1 LYQKLSNKEKENQSP
16 QQLWYILAGKS
27 RETVMSA
34 TVSNEQLGIIKRAV
48 ARIAKKYKV
57 AGFCLYGSRVAG
69 YSRPDSDFDVIVV
82 LQDYPYAVK
91 YIYTVEQNMKISALV
106 VDLARFRKDAE
117 SSFLGEFVIGRL
129 LHIYEPVQNKELFE
143 LLEVVYKKRV
153 ILDEIYN
160 IVKSTNV
167 LSTQINFPLEYIMFS
182 KVRYRSLLY
191 PNAAYSYFQIYAG
204 KNSQYNIEFALNGY
218 QKALEGILT
227 YDKELLNT
235 ERSDGAIQI
244 SERRID
250 VQKNQKIASLKL
262 TKKLQEFSSYFI
274 HAYAGR
280 HTLHHVVKEAE
291 SKISRHKANRVTLP
305 KFISNPK
312 DFYWHLPEGH
322 IITDEK
328 NWLDK
333 LAKLNGF
340 SKYVISKKRV
350 LGTRNNS
357 TVLVII
363 EDPNNHNVSKSLVVK
378 NMATTKRASWRNL
391 GRLSSPMNRSKV
403 HPLFR
408 LGNEYRALRHIR
420 SMALHSPMIQS
431 IVLDKTI
438 LVCEFIEGELLSDIL
453 KRFCSNKNN
462 SDQNLEWID
471 MAGQHIG
478 KIHAHKCTL
487 GDIKPSNL
495 IISNNILYFTG
506 LDQFNFN
513 SDYPL
518 SDIIHFL
525 GSTLE
530 GISGNTFVA
539 KQILEEFFE
548 GYSKQMPADL
558 IKKFVRSE
566 YFSEVLHTNF
576 SPTIAET
583 IKEELVRSSK

>member
-1 LYQKLSNKEKENQSP
+1 
-16 QQLWYILAGKS
+16 
-27 RETVMSA
+27 MSA
-34 TVSNEQLGIIKRAV
+34 IVSNEQLGIIKRAV
-48 ARIAKKYKV
+48 AKIAKKYKV

-69 YSRPDSDFDVIVV
+69 YSRADSDFDVIIV
-82 LQDYPYAVK
+82 LEGYPYAVK

-106 VDLARFRKDAE
+106 VDLARLRKDAE

-129 LHIYEPVQNKELFE
+129 LHIYEPLQNKELFE

-167 LSTQINFPLEYIMFS
+167 LSTQIIFPLEYIMFS

-191 PNAAYSYFQIYAG
+191 PNAAYSYYQIYTG

-218 QKALEGILT
+218 QKALEGILAD
-227 YDKELLNT
+227 DKELLNT
-235 ERSDGAIQI
+235 EPSGRAIQI
-244 SERRID
+244 SERRVD

-312 DFYWHLPEGH
+312 NFYWELPEGH
-322 IITDEK
+322 IITDDK

-350 LGTRNNS
+350 LGARNDT
-357 TVLVII
+357 TVLLII
-363 EDPNNHNVSKSLVVK
+363 EDCNDHNVSKTKSLVVK
-378 NMATTKRASWRNL
+378 NMATTKRARLRSF
-391 GRLSSPMNRSKV
+391 GMLSSPTDRSKV
-403 HPLFR
+403 DPLFR
-408 LGNEYRALRHIR
+408 LGNEYKALRHIR
-420 SMALHSPMIQS
+420 SMGLHSPMIQS
-431 IVLDKTI
+431 VVLDKTI

-453 KRFCSNKNN
+453 NRLSSNKNYA
-462 SDQNLEWID
+462 DHDLEWINL
-471 MAGQHIG
+471 AGQHIA
-478 KIHAHKCTL
+478 KIHVHECTL
-487 GDIKPSNL
+487 GDIKSSNL
-495 IISNNILYFTG
+495 IISNNTLYFTG

-513 SDYPL
+513 SGEPL
-518 SDIIHFL
+518 LDIVYFI
-525 GSTLE
+525 GDTLK
-530 GISGNTFVA
+530 GLSVNTFVA
-539 KQILEEFFE
+539 KQILEEFFK
-548 GYSKQMPADL
+548 GYSKQMPADS
-558 IKKFVRSE
+558 IKKFVSSA
-566 YFSEVLHTNF
+566 YYPEVLYTNF
-576 SPTIAET
+576 STTIAET
-583 IKEELVRSSK
+583 IKEEMARSSK